1 MLQRAD
7 AAVAHGVS
15 CAAAR
20 HAAHEPLRRMLALRE
35 CVADAAQETLRW
47 GAAAASKCNQVVA
60 LGTLRGVVHSFGADA
75 AELIQPLGGEVDG
88 SGGSSSCG
96 CRNSSWGSSEGRR

>member
-20 HAAHEPLRRMLALRE
+20 HAAHEPLRRVLALRE
-35 CVADAAQETLRW
+35 CVADAAQEALRW

-60 LGTLRGVVHSFGADA
+60 LGALRGVVHSFGANA
-75 AELIQPLGGEVDG
+75 AELVQPLGGEFEG
-88 SGGSSSCG
+88 
-96 CRNSSWGSSEGRR
+96 GRRG